1 MVVKNIRIDTESEG
15 ADVVLHV
22 AGRLAGDAI
31 TQLTGV
37 CEPME
42 GPYIL
47 DLSKLMF
54 VDEAGAEV
62 IQMLRERGA
71 NIRGASAFIRL
82 LINGEHS

>member
-1 MVVKNIRIDTESEG
+1 MVVMNIRIDTETEG

-22 AGRLAGDAI
+22 AGRFAGDAI
-31 TQLTGV
+31 TLLTGV

-47 DLSKLMF
+47 DLSNLTF

-62 IQMLRERGA
+62 IQMLRQRGA
-71 NIRGASAFIRL
+71 NIRGASSFIKL

>member
-1 MVVKNIRIDTESEG
+1 MNIRIDTETEG

-22 AGRLAGDAI
+22 AGPVDSLE
-31 TQLTGV
+31 TQSRSSRVSVSRCST
-37 CEPME
+37 
-42 GPYIL
+42 L

-54 VDEAGAEV
+54 IDETGAEV

-71 NIRGASAFIRL
+71 KIRGASAFIRL